1 MQITINRDGENFG
14 PYSLEEVRDLLAN
27 GTLKGTDLAHT
38 GGSEN
43 WTPVSTLPGLQGPE
57 TPEAKSAQSKEG
69 GPTTFPCSG
78 CGGDLIYS
86 PGAAKMECPYCGAEV
101 DCPTPTGEVLEHDFE
116 SQLASLEA
124 NATTTTV
131 SQVTCNACGAENHL
145 ESNQTSGECAFCG
158 TPFVQQP
165 KEANVIKPQA
175 LLPFAVTRD
184 EGIGHF
190 REWINGLWF
199 APNKLKHFARDI
211 QKLKGLYLPHWTYD
225 SDTTT
230 DYMGQRGVAYYVSVS
245 YTDSDGNRRTR
256 QERRIRWYPASGRVR
271 VKFDDILVP
280 ASDTLPREYV
290 DELEPWDLPAL
301 TPYEDAFLS
310 GFQSESYTVDL
321 RGGFDIAKIKMEPE
335 IEETIRWDIGGDEQR
350 IHHKTTYYS
359 DITFKYILLP
369 VWISAY
375 RFKDKIYQ
383 FLVNAR
389 TGEVQGERPW
399 SWIKITLAVL
409 AALAVIGTIIYF
421 ANEK

>member
-27 GTLKGTDLAHT
+27 GTLKETDLAHT
-38 GGSEN
+38 EGSEN
-43 WTPVSTLPGLQGPE
+43 WTPVSTLPGLQSSG

-116 SQLASLEA
+116 SQLASLES

-165 KEANVIKPQA
+165 KETNVIKPQA

-256 QERRIRWYPASGRVR
+256 QERRIRWYPASGRVW

-375 RFKDKIYQ
+375 RFKDKTYQ

>member
-1 MQITINRDGENFG
+1 
-14 PYSLEEVRDLLAN
+14 
-27 GTLKGTDLAHT
+27 
-38 GGSEN
+38 
-43 WTPVSTLPGLQGPE
+43 
-57 TPEAKSAQSKEG
+57 
-69 GPTTFPCSG
+69 
-78 CGGDLIYS
+78 
-86 PGAAKMECPYCGAEV
+86 
-101 DCPTPTGEVLEHDFE
+101 
-116 SQLASLEA
+116 
-124 NATTTTV
+124 
-131 SQVTCNACGAENHL
+131 
-145 ESNQTSGECAFCG
+145 
-158 TPFVQQP
+158 
-165 KEANVIKPQA
+165 
-175 LLPFAVTRD
+175 
-184 EGIGHF
+184 
-190 REWINGLWF
+190 
-199 APNKLKHFARDI
+199 
-211 QKLKGLYLPHWTYD
+211 
-225 SDTTT
+225 
-230 DYMGQRGVAYYVSVS
+230 MGQRGVAYYVSVS

-256 QERRIRWYPASGRVR
+256 QERRIRWYPASGRVW

-321 RGGFDIAKIKMEPE
+321 RGGFDIAKIKKEPE

-375 RFKDKIYQ
+375 RFKDKTYQ